1 MLTQLFLQLSFLG
14 AEWVLWLLVALSLLS
29 GTLVFEKVMFFRR
42 HRTGDDEFAKQLYA
56 KLVSR
61 DLAGVRSLIS
71 ESRCIECD
79 IVAAGLDALTRGVNA
94 CGEAML
100 AAKAKLRPRLDA
112 HLALLATIG
121 SNAPFVGLLGTV
133 LGVIKAA
140 HDMGGKGDPGAVMSG
155 VFEALV
161 ATAVGL
167 VVAIPA
173 VVMFNVFQ
181 RRTRQT
187 LARVDVIVHLVL
199 AGLQS
204 EPIGTIHAPVPTKVR
219 RTS

>member
-1 MLTQLFLQLSFLG
+1 MLTRLFLQLSFLG

-29 GTLVFEKVMFFRR
+29 GMLVYEKLMFFHR
-42 HRTGDDEFAKQLYA
+42 HRTGDDHFANQLYA
-56 KLVSR
+56 KLVSG
-61 DLAGVRSLIS
+61 DLVGVRLLIS
-71 ESRCIECD
+71 ETRCIESD
-79 IVAAGLDALTRGVNA
+79 VIAAGLDALPRGGNA

-100 AAKAKLRPRLDA
+100 AAKAMLRPRLDA

-140 HDMGGKGDPGAVMSG
+140 HDLGGKGDPGAVMTG

-199 AGLQS
+199 AGLRS
-204 EPIGTIHAPVPTKVR
+204 EPIGTINAPVPAKVR
-219 RTS
+219 RTP

>member
-1 MLTQLFLQLSFLG
+1 MLTQLFLRLSFLG

-29 GTLVFEKVMFFRR
+29 GTLVYEKVKFFRR
-42 HRTGDDEFAKQLYA
+42 NPSGDDEFATQLYA
-56 KLVSR
+56 RLVAG
-61 DLAGVRSLIS
+61 DLPRARALIS
-71 ESRCIECD
+71 ESRCIERD
-79 IVAAGLDALTRGVNA
+79 IIAAGLEALPRGINA

-140 HDMGGKGDPGAVMSG
+140 HDLGGKGDPAAVMTG

-167 VVAIPA
+167 AVAIPA

-187 LARVDVIVHLVL
+187 LARLDMTVHLVL
-199 AGLQS
+199 AGIQS
-204 EPIGTIHAPVPTKVR
+204 EPIGTINTPAPGKAR

>member
-29 GTLVFEKVMFFRR
+29 GTLVYEKVMFFRR

-56 KLVSR
+56 KLVSG

-79 IVAAGLDALTRGVNA
+79 IVAAGLDALTRGVSA

-121 SNAPFVGLLGTV
+121 CNAPFVGLLGTV

-140 HDMGGKGDPGAVMSG
+140 HDLGGKGDPGAVMSG

-173 VVMFNVFQ
+173 VVLFNVFQ

-204 EPIGTIHAPVPTKVR
+204 EPSGTVNAPVPTKVR